1 MRLIFIYGL
10 PATGK
15 LTVAQEL
22 AKLTGY
28 KLFHNHMVVDL
39 LLSSLEFGSAQFVRL
54 REKIWLGVF
63 REASRAQVPG
73 LIFTFNP
80 EKTVRAGFVE
90 QAVET
95 VVKEGG
101 RVDFV
106 ELVCPLDEL
115 RRRMASESRSKFRK
129 LSSLELFDKLEQE
142 GQFDTTHMPKA
153 AVTIDTSVTTP
164 TEAAVQI
171 QAGLGLP

>member
-90 QAVET
+90 QAVAT
-95 VVKEGG
+95 VVNDGG

-106 ELVCPLDEL
+106 ELVCPLVEL
-115 RRRMASESRSKFRK
+115 RPVSYTHLDVYKRQGLNGAGKQSRY
-129 LSSLELFDKLEQE
+129 LN
-142 GQFDTTHMPKA
+142 GCTA
-153 AVTIDTSVTTP
+153 A
-164 TEAAVQI
+164 
-171 QAGLGLP
+171 G